1 MLATIEENI
10 QAMASDPMETGKLQP
25 ALLRQIVLSRLGIND
40 PRVLLG
46 PYIGEDASV
55 IDFGQKALV
64 VHSDPITGAVE
75 NLGWLAV
82 NVCTNDIA
90 TRGVRPLW
98 LLVVILLPRNTTSAQ
113 LKSLTTQIDEAA
125 KKLRVAVVGGHSEI
139 TSSVRRPVVITTAI
153 GEARKGK
160 FLRTSGA
167 KAGDHT
173 IVTKGAAIEGTAILA
188 SELAEQLQGKISPKT
203 LEKAKQLI
211 RKTSI
216 LEDALTAV
224 EAGEVHA
231 MHDATEG
238 GIAGGLQELAWA
250 SNVGLVAYERKIL
263 ISKET
268 EAICNALDID
278 PLKTIGSGA
287 LIISAGPRSARK
299 IVSSL
304 EKKGIKSSI
313 IGKVTNKKH
322 GAYIL
327 RKDGTRLD
335 LSKPV
340 KEELWKAFET
350 KT

>member
-1 MLATIEENI
+1 
-10 QAMASDPMETGKLQP
+10 MASNSLETGKLQP
-25 ALLRQIVLSRLGIND
+25 ALLKQIVLSHLGIDD

-46 PYIGEDASV
+46 PHVGEDASV

-82 NVCTNDIA
+82 NVCANDIA

-98 LLVVILLPRNTTSAQ
+98 LLIVILLPKNATSGQ
-113 LKSLTTQIDEAA
+113 LKSLTAQIDEAA
-125 KKLRVAVVGGHSEI
+125 KKLGVAVVGGHSEI
-139 TSSVRRPVVITTAI
+139 TSSIKRPVVITTAI
-153 GEARKGK
+153 GETLKGR
-160 FLRTSGA
+160 FVRTSGA
-167 KAGDHT
+167 QAGDQI

-188 SELAEQLQGKISPKT
+188 TELAEQLQDKIAAKT
-203 LEKAKQLI
+203 LEDAKQFI
-211 RKTSI
+211 KMTSVV
-216 LEDALTAV
+216 EDALTAV

-238 GIAGGLQELAWA
+238 GIAGGLQEIAWA
-250 SNVGLVAYERKIL
+250 SNVGLVAHERKIL

-268 EAICNALDID
+268 EAICKALHID
-278 PLKTIGSGA
+278 PLKTISSGA
-287 LIISAGPRSARK
+287 LIISAEPKSAGK
-299 IVSSL
+299 IATSL
-304 EKKGIKSSI
+304 EKKGIRSSI
-313 IGKVTNKKH
+313 IGKVTGRKE

-327 RKDGTRLD
+327 RKDGTKLD

-340 KEELWKAFET
+340 KEELWKALER

>member
-1 MLATIEENI
+1 
-10 QAMASDPMETGKLQP
+10 MASDSLETGKLQP
-25 ALLRQIVLSRLGIND
+25 ALLRQIVLSRLGTDD

-46 PYIGEDASV
+46 PHIGEDASV
-55 IDFGQKALV
+55 IDFGQKTLV

-82 NVCTNDIA
+82 NVCANDIA
-90 TRGVRPLW
+90 TRGVRPQW
-98 LLVVILLPRNTTSAQ
+98 LLIVILLPENTTATQ
-113 LKSLTTQIDEAA
+113 LKSITSQIDEAA
-125 KKLRVAVVGGHSEI
+125 KKLGVAVVGGHSEI
-139 TSSVRRPVVITTAI
+139 TPSIKRPVVITTAI
-153 GEARKGK
+153 GETKKGK

-167 KAGDHT
+167 KAGDHI

-188 SELAEQLQGKISPKT
+188 SELTEQLQGKIQPKT
-203 LEKAKQLI
+203 LERAKQLI
-211 RKTSI
+211 RETSVV
-216 LEDALTAV
+216 EDALTAA

-238 GIAGGLQELAWA
+238 GIAGGLQEIAWA
-250 SNVGLVAYERKIL
+250 SNVGLIAYEEKIL
-263 ISKET
+263 ISEET

-299 IVSSL
+299 IVASL
-304 EKKGIKSSI
+304 EDKGIKASI
-313 IGKVTNKKH
+313 IGKAVNRKDGT
-322 GAYIL
+322 YIL

-340 KEELWKAFET
+340 KEELWKAFGT

>member
-1 MLATIEENI
+1 
-10 QAMASDPMETGKLQP
+10 MASDSLETGKLQP
-25 ALLRQIVLSRLGIND
+25 ALLKQIVLSRLGIDD

-46 PYIGEDASV
+46 PHVGEDASV

-82 NVCTNDIA
+82 NVCANDIA

-98 LLVVILLPRNTTSAQ
+98 FLIVILLPENTTTAQ

-125 KKLRVAVVGGHSEI
+125 KKLGAAVVGGHSEI
-139 TSSVRRPVVITTAI
+139 TPSIKRPVVITTAI
-153 GEARKGK
+153 GETHKGK

-167 KAGDHT
+167 KAGDHI

-188 SELAEQLQGKISPKT
+188 SELTKQLQGKIQAET
-203 LEKAKQLI
+203 LERAKQFI
-211 RKTSI
+211 KMTSVV
-216 LEDALTAV
+216 EDALTAV

-238 GIAGGLQELAWA
+238 GIAGGLQEIAWA
-250 SNVGLVAYERKIL
+250 SNIGLVAYEEKIL

-268 EAICNALDID
+268 EAICNALSID
-278 PLKTIGSGA
+278 PLRTISSGA
-287 LIISAGPRSARK
+287 LIISAGSKSAGK
-299 IVSSL
+299 IVTSL
-304 EKKGIKSSI
+304 EKKGIRSSVV
-313 IGKVTNKKH
+313 GKATSKKD

-335 LSKPV
+335 LSTPV
-340 KEELWKAFET
+340 KEELWQALK
-350 KT
+350 KPVKVPRQHG